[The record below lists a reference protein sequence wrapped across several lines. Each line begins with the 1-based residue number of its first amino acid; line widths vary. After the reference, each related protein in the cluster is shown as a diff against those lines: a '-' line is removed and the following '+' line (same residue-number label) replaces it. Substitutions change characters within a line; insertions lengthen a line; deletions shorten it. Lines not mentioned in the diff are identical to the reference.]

1 MFKVVRKQSL
11 TDSVFFLE
19 IEIPAIAERAGPGQ
33 HVDIHLNPD
42 TPAISLPIV
51 GIDREA
57 GTISVVE
64 RAQDLPSEQLMMLRE
79 GDEVFQARGPL
90 GAPCR
95 IDDVSKVVLAAED
108 LGVASLLQRARA
120 YKERDAY
127 TICAIGFPTRA
138 DVFWQEEFSDVC
150 DELYVTTG
158 DGSYGVNGKITGPL
172 KAVCETHKDL
182 ERMIVIASVKNMKRA
197 AKIAAD
203 HGVVARMSF
212 DAIHPP
218 VGTPSIFDAP
228 KEEQE
233 EFAFAKAPEL
243 DANDIDFDKLIA
255 RERAIRKSVEDAEA
269 AA

>member
-1 MFKVVRKQSL
+1 
-11 TDSVFFLE
+11 
-19 IEIPAIAERAGPGQ
+19 
-33 HVDIHLNPD
+33 
-42 TPAISLPIV
+42 
-51 GIDREA
+51 
-57 GTISVVE
+57 
-64 RAQDLPSEQLMMLRE
+64 
-79 GDEVFQARGPL
+79 
-90 GAPCR
+90 
-95 IDDVSKVVLAAED
+95 
-108 LGVASLLQRARA
+108 
-120 YKERDAY
+120 
-127 TICAIGFPTRA
+127 
-138 DVFWQEEFSDVC
+138 
-150 DELYVTTG
+150 
-158 DGSYGVNGKITGPL
+158 
-172 KAVCETHKDL
+172 VCETHKDL